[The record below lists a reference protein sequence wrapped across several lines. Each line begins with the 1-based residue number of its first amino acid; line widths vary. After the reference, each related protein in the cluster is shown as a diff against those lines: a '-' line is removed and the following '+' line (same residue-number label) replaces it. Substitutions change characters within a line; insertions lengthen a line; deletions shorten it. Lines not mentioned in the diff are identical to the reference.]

1 MENFRKIVESMID
14 KLELNKNFDL
24 LLEVNNKSTNYGKDL
39 IGLDIS
45 APYYLAFNRDVAR
58 TFYQNVIKVLVK
70 DEFSPEKV
78 SVVNHELIHATY
90 GVGFGYYPKIIIAHD
105 LVVEFGL
112 NPTYEVLCEIDQQL
126 FGITNLR
133 TSNENTERGI
143 TFFDEQTREVLTQEQ
158 LSWIL
163 MSAPI
168 MDALIKETV
177 KKRRDDRVQQVWKK
191 QVRKNKHRGFSLRR
205 HSDLNQARK
214 LVKEHKK
221 DQVIDEM
228 NLKFQKTMEKMKVN
242 S

>member
-1 MENFRKIVESMID
+1 MENFRKIVESMIG

-45 APYYLAFNRDVAR
+45 APYYVTFNREIAR
-58 TFYQNVIKVLVK
+58 TFYQNAIKILVK

-90 GVGFGYYPKIIIAHD
+90 GVGFGYYPKFIIAHD
-105 LVVEFGL
+105 LLVELGF
-112 NPTYEVLCEIDQQL
+112 NPTYEVLCEIDQKP

-133 TSNENTERGI
+133 TSNENTERGV
-143 TFFDEQTREVLTQEQ
+143 TFFDERTRDALTQEQ

-177 KKRRDDRVQQVWKK
+177 KKRRDDCVRQVWKK
-191 QVRKNKHRGFSLRR
+191 QVRKNKHRGLSLRR

-214 LVKEHKK
+214 LVKENKK
-221 DQVIDEM
+221 NQVIDEM
-228 NLKFQKTMEKMKVN
+228 NVKFQKTLEKIK